1 MKIKYDKSVDSALI
15 FFGEDNSVETL
26 ELRPGSGIFVDFNLA
41 GEIVMIEVHDASER
55 LSESVLA
62 VAELAIDESTQL
74 LMKETN

>member
-55 LSESVLA
+55 LLESVLA